1 MGQRI
6 NTQHN

>member
-6 NTQHN
+6 